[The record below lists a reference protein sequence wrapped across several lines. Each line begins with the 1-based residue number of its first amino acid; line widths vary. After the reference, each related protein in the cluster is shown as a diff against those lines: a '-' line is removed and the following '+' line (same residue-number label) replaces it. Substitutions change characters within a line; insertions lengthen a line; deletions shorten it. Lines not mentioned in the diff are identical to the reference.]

1 MSNDKDPY
9 FVPSGPLTVETIT
22 FHMTNLDFVATEVK
36 HAFEM
41 TDTTF
46 KYKCPCKKGFHVHG
60 NGGDPFTNRVEYRSS
75 HCIAQQKSKES
86 VELEIHITDDTIR
99 KLTSK
104 KPGNKSLHSSK

>member
-1 MSNDKDPY
+1 MSNNMDPY
-9 FVPSGPLTVETIT
+9 FVPPGPLTVETIT
-22 FHMTNLDFVATEVK
+22 YHLTNLDFIATEVK

-46 KYKCPCKKGFHVHG
+46 KYRCPCKKGFHVHG
-60 NGGDPFTNRVEYRSS
+60 NGGDSSTNRVEYRSS

-99 KLTSK
+99 KLKKQKSK
-104 KPGNKSLHSSK
+104 SK